1 MARRQNYTKA
11 KNSPRVATT
20 QPIDVYFPVSP
31 VKADAPL
38 AGVGVDELV
47 VGATSDVLARN
58 GEVVVPAAEE
68 GDVSGVELV
77 ALGLLV
83 VAGTLNENVPLE
95 VLL

>member
-1 MARRQNYTKA
+1 MTRRQNYTKA
-11 KNSPRVATT
+11 NNSPRVATT
-20 QPIDVYFPVSP
+20 QPINVYFPASP

-47 VGATSDVLARN
+47 VGATPDVLARD

-68 GDVSGVELV
+68 DDVSEVELV

-83 VAGTLNENVPLE
+83 VVETLNEGAPLE
-95 VLL
+95 LLL